1 MCLPTWRRAGKRFQG
16 RGVPPPVVYLVVG
29 GSRAGSWAGGGR
41 SSNACA
47 ISMKSPL
54 VSAGHTCKRG
64 AACVR
69 TSFDISPNL
78 KLNCQEPKLAR
89 SYELARIKP
98 SRLRR
103 GSTGFSASSLLTEK
117 RRLPV
122 AAGAARPAAGSAQG
136 LVQDVVDPHL
146 ASGGRPRRCRSSSRQ
161 IGVCR
166 SHTLRRARR
175 IRAGRDSPG
184 RPCESQAPGPCWPSR
199 AS

>member
-1 MCLPTWRRAGKRFQG
+1 M
-16 RGVPPPVVYLVVG
+16 VYLVVG
-29 GSRAGSWAGGGR
+29 ESRAGRCVGGGR
-41 SSNACA
+41 SLNACA
-47 ISMKSPL
+47 FSMKSPL

-122 AAGAARPAAGSAQG
+122 AAGAARPAVGSAEG

-161 IGVCR
+161 IGVYWSR
-166 SHTLRRARR
+166 TLRRGRR
-175 IRAGRDSPG
+175 TRASSVAPG
-184 RPCESQAPGPCWPSR
+184 RPCQSQAPGPCWPSR

>member
-1 MCLPTWRRAGKRFQG
+1 MISC
-16 RGVPPPVVYLVVG
+16 VCV
-29 GSRAGSWAGGGR
+29 SRAR
-41 SSNACA
+41 VHACV
-47 ISMKSPL
+47 ISIVSPL
-54 VSAGHTCKRG
+54 VSSEAGVAR
-64 AACVR
+64 VQ
-69 TSFDISPNL
+69 TSFDLSPNP
-78 KLNCQEPKLAR
+78 KLNPEPATLAISTKSR
-89 SYELARIKP
+89 QSS

-136 LVQDVVDPHL
+136 LVQDVVDPRL

-161 IGVCR
+161 IGVRR
-166 SHTLRRARR
+166 SHTLRRGRR
-175 IRAGRDSPG
+175 LRAGSDSPG